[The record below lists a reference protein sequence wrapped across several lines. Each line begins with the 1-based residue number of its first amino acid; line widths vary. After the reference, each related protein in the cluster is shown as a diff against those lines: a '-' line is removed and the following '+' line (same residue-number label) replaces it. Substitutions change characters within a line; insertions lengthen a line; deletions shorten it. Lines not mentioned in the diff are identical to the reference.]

1 MYKYENE
8 SVHRTALI
16 FFIWF
21 QTCIMIF
28 IVFASPAGEG
38 NSEADKVAA
47 DGSAAVGSAMG
58 MLTSLTSVVQSTV
71 SRNIPCIY
79 WRRGKFSPSKKNQ
92 FNL

>member
-71 SRNIPCIY
+71 SRNIPLY
-79 WRRGKFSPSKKNQ
+79 LLEQREVFPLKKNSV
-92 FNL
+92 